1 VSGATSYRNKKLSM
15 ERMAA
20 FVLYLEEG
28 MAAVKRMYPGH
39 VAFVKARKGK
49 SQADVKKELMH
60 VQTA

>member
-1 VSGATSYRNKKLSM
+1 M

-28 MAAVKRMYPGH
+28 MDAVKRMYPRH
-39 VAFVKARKGK
+39 VAFVKERKGK
-49 SQADVKKELMH
+49 SQAQVKKELMQ

>member
-1 VSGATSYRNKKLSM
+1 M